1 MIWWCVD
8 THVRRLVDYESIRY
22 LCNWGTVVQI
32 GWHCWYWWNTRW
44 DTIYISTL
52 PILIYYTFAGRS
64 VGTYLG
70 RHGGV
75 NGVIC
80 SNFCGYMKLSDLNM
94 SREKATFETTRRDE
108 LIAES
113 RNLCYWYNTSSIL
126 KPPKF
131 STAGIYLLESVW
143 LFWLSLLLSRYSSVN
158 ARASSPGP
166 NMKCGSATMK
176 HEMEEQ
182 ATPHA
187 IQRGRFLWPP

>member
-1 MIWWCVD
+1 MSKSD
-8 THVRRLVDYESIRY
+8 
-22 LCNWGTVVQI
+22 
-32 GWHCWYWWNTRW
+32 
-44 DTIYISTL
+44 DTIDTDGTQGETLYTYLHYLYLYIIHL
-52 PILIYYTFAGRS
+52 LVGR
-64 VGTYLG
+64 YLG

-94 SREKATFETTRRDE
+94 SREKATFETTLRDE

-131 STAGIYLLESVW
+131 SKAGIYLLESVW
-143 LFWLSLLLSRYSSVN
+143 LFCMSLLLSRYSSVN

-187 IQRGRFLWPP
+187 IQRGRFL